1 VIPSLRKALLVLLA
15 AVLAAAPLA
24 ASFSALANADCV
36 VQQVDLPGEDCCGDT
51 SSGPVCA
58 LSAPASMASAPCGA
72 LPDQHRFVSPSA
84 PLSAFLP
91 SQARAPDTAP
101 PKPASA

>member
-15 AVLAAAPLA
+15 AVLSAAPLA
-24 ASFSALANADCV
+24 ASFRALANADCV
-36 VQQVDLPGEDCCGDT
+36 VQQADLPGEGCCGDT
-51 SSGPVCA
+51 SPGPVCA
-58 LSAPASMASAPCGA
+58 LSAPASMTPAPCGA
-72 LPDQHRFVSPSA
+72 LADHHRFVSPSA
-84 PLSAFLP
+84 PLSASLP